1 VGYNKWEKKQREG
14 EIAMKKSIPAAL
26 SAMVFAFVL
35 HSAASAADVK
45 PVTIKKS
52 DKCAVCGM
60 FVSEYKNWAAEIVFK
75 DRTYA
80 AFDGPKDMFKYYLDL
95 PKYNR
100 SKKQSDIAEIFVTE
114 YYTTRMMEAQGLFF
128 VRGSDVMGPMGAE
141 LVPVASMEKAQT
153 FMKDHGG
160 KEILRFS
167 EITMEAL
174 K

>member
-26 SAMVFAFVL
+26 SAMVFAFFL

-80 AFDGPKDMFKYYLDL
+80 AFDGPKDMFKYYLNL

-100 SKKQSDIAEIFVTE
+100 SKKQSDISEILVTE

-141 LVPVASMEKAQT
+141 LVPVASMEKART

>member
-1 VGYNKWEKKQREG
+1 MGEKQRGG
-14 EIAMKKSIPAAL
+14 ETAMKKSIPAAL

-35 HSAASAADVK
+35 HSAASAADVN

-60 FVSEYKNWAAEIVFK
+60 FVSEYKNWAAEVVFK

-100 SKKQSDIAEIFVTE
+100 SRKQSDIAEIFVTE

-141 LVPVASMEKAQT
+141 LVPVASMEKART

>member
-1 VGYNKWEKKQREG
+1 MGEKQRGG
-14 EIAMKKSIPAAL
+14 ETAMKKSIPAAL